1 MYTTRIS
8 QMNLLNIIPP
18 EVLTEIG
25 KYLNNRSLYNLL
37 SSSKHNFITQRL
49 EVKNRYQSLLDKYN
63 RDEMIKKY
71 CQEEHTS
78 WYIEIFRRIKNEK
91 ECVDEIVND
100 LYNII
105 KLIQAGYKG
114 YQKDIMNNDIIFIL
128 MPWAYNSKLLYFLKK
143 MLKCGILHANVTNMS
158 GSYPIGHAVAY
169 NNYEAV
175 KILVE
180 HGNALEPIT
189 NSKLDLLIS
198 FSKKNDYIY
207 TYLIRHKMKRIEKM
221 NSDNEEEYIYSSS
234 DDEFDDNMVFYESCS
249 DSDSDSCSDSCSDSD
264 DEQKPSPE
272 ISKKTGLNL
281 ENIPNKYDDQFND
294 LLLHSLKADK
304 TRKNPPYSRDQIKD
318 FLISLKNTENRHII
332 EDAYIRFKENIDVWA
347 TGGGYPEDPV
357 LFISTAT
364 DGYNQKQ
371 QRSREIIERSLG
383 KYYKKCQKRKQEEE
397 RRIKPVCIDER
408 RKLFAK
414 RFG

>member
-1 MYTTRIS
+1 MTLALI
-8 QMNLLNIIPP
+8 
-18 EVLTEIG
+18 LT
-25 KYLNNRSLYNLL
+25 L
-37 SSSKHNFITQRL
+37 T
-49 EVKNRYQSLLDKYN
+49 LD
-63 RDEMIKKY
+63 
-71 CQEEHTS
+71 
-78 WYIEIFRRIKNEK
+78 
-91 ECVDEIVND
+91 
-100 LYNII
+100 
-105 KLIQAGYKG
+105 
-114 YQKDIMNNDIIFIL
+114 
-128 MPWAYNSKLLYFLKK
+128 
-143 MLKCGILHANVTNMS
+143 
-158 GSYPIGHAVAY
+158 
-169 NNYEAV
+169 
-175 KILVE
+175 
-180 HGNALEPIT
+180 
-189 NSKLDLLIS
+189 
-198 FSKKNDYIY
+198 
-207 TYLIRHKMKRIEKM
+207 
-221 NSDNEEEYIYSSS
+221 
-234 DDEFDDNMVFYESCS
+234 
-249 DSDSDSCSDSCSDSD
+249 SDSCSDSD

-414 RFG
+414 RFGVIKK